1 MKTHYV
7 LESINEIDFSV
18 LAINSHIK
26 AYRLCWNLN
35 KTLNIDLEKNED
47 QKITNRLFF
56 SRYTH
61 ITKDG
66 FEYNVLVNRS
76 KEGYL
81 VPEYKSV
88 NYFLILNTQKK
99 IKKIIE
105 KVKNIKEVLMVFEL
119 DVLENQHLD
128 RFIFNDK
135 KN

>member
-7 LESINEIDFSV
+7 LESTNEIDFSV

-99 IKKIIE
+99 IKKVIE
-105 KVKNIKEVLMVFEL
+105 KVKSIKEVLMVFEL

>member
-1 MKTHYV
+1 MKTRYV
-7 LESINEIDFSV
+7 LESTNEIDFSV

>member
-7 LESINEIDFSV
+7 LESTNEIDFSV

-61 ITKDG
+61 TTKDG

>member
-99 IKKIIE
+99 TNKIIE